1 MDALR
6 LARST
11 MGPTTRRR
19 PGLAALL
26 PALSLSL
33 PLALAISLPQA
44 ALAQPGDDMGGLQ
57 KLNIAGA
64 GLVLVHPD
72 ISIGTYD
79 SIRYRG
85 VELRYKSENDTL
97 SGKQEKQ
104 LRDSILERFKNSS
117 DASET
122 EVVEDP
128 GECVVDIR
136 LSVLNIDM
144 KGESND
150 SPVRKNLGSATLAID
165 MRDSLSQERLVL
177 LAGKRDFGAGKDRRG
192 MRDDF
197 KRLSESIGTLMVSLG
212 QTLGMV
218 VSEEIAGR
226 GADTNDKPGCNARL
240 REAAER
246 AMAQQQEE

>member
-1 MDALR
+1 MDASR
-6 LARST
+6 LAHGLFS
-11 MGPTTRRR
+11 PTARRWLT
-19 PGLAALL
+19 PWL
-26 PALSLSL
+26 PALLLTS
-33 PLALAISLPQA
+33 P
-44 ALAQPGDDMGGLQ
+44 ALAQPADDLGGLQ

-85 VELRYKSENDTL
+85 IELRYKSDDDTL
-97 SGKQEKQ
+97 SAKQEKQ
-104 LRDSILERFKNSS
+104 LRDSILEQFETSS
-117 DASET
+117 REAGTDM
-122 EVVEDP
+122 VESP

-150 SPVRKNLGSATLAID
+150 SPVRKSLGSATLAID
-165 MRDSLSQERLVL
+165 MRDSLTQERLVL

-197 KRLSESIGTLMVSLG
+197 KRLSDNVGSLMVSLG
-212 QTLGMV
+212 QTLGQV
-218 VSEEIAGR
+218 VTEEIESR
-226 GADTNDKPGCNARL
+226 GPVAESKPGCSGKL
-240 REAAER
+240 RESAER
-246 AMAQQQEE
+246 ALAQDS